1 MGHKRDTRTCRASQ
15 RAVQMGEYNCHETP
29 VLDLMRFS
37 IEVKGCKS
45 EEAGG
50 NIYRSSSMGCNRDCD
65 SFFPS
70 IHSVKEMTSSHFPG
84 S

>member
-1 MGHKRDTRTCRASQ
+1 MGHKSDTRTCRAPL
-15 RAVQMGEYNCHETP
+15 RAAQMGEYNCHETP

-50 NIYRSSSMGCNRDCD
+50 NIYRSMYG
-65 SFFPS
+65 
-70 IHSVKEMTSSHFPG
+70 M
-84 S
+84 

>member
-50 NIYRSSSMGCNRDCD
+50 NIYRSSSMGCYGDCD
-65 SFFPS
+65 RRLFLSFNS
-70 IHSVKEMTSSHFPG
+70 LS
-84 S
+84 